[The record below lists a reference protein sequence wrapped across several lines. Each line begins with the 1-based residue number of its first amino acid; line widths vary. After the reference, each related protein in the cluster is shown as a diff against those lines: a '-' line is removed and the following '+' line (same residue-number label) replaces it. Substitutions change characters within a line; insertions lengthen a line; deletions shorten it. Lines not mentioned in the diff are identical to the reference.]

1 MWRATG
7 REYFEFLDKMVEIE
21 QVPSNLITR
30 LGTATM
36 VFWISRSG
44 RNTMDG
50 GVMASCEVVVVL
62 KGECCCLTIA
72 DSKCMKIQVKS
83 EIV

>member
-1 MWRATG
+1 
-7 REYFEFLDKMVEIE
+7 
-21 QVPSNLITR
+21 
-30 LGTATM
+30 
-36 VFWISRSG
+36 
-44 RNTMDG
+44 MDG

-83 EIV
+83 KIV